1 MPFVP
6 TNAPGFYSAMMRSF
20 KEERDFIFSQMLHS
34 INTFDNNTVPVT
46 ETEKIYLNK
55 TKLVSGRC
63 TIIDDIFI
71 FCSNLD
77 VILIYL
83 ECVCKVFLKYR
94 VRFRIKKC
102 DFLKNRVEYVVH
114 DVTKAGNCPAQS
126 KLYLINDCILTPKGK
141 SLLYFIGIVNLYHF
155 YDPYFE
161 IQLKLLRKFIKKYY
175 GKPIPLVEWTPQLIT
190 LFSELKYCATLY
202 PLLNRFDPDKPTFLN
217 IDWSS

>member
-6 TNAPGFYSAMMRSF
+6 KNAPGFYSAMMHSF

-46 ETEKIYLNK
+46 ETENIYLNK

-77 VILIYL
+77 VIIIYL

-94 VRFRIKKC
+94 VRSRIK
-102 DFLKNRVEYVVH
+102 N
-114 DVTKAGNCPAQS
+114 VTSS
-126 KLYLINDCILTPKGK
+126 KIESNMSSMMSPKRGTA
-141 SLLYFIGIVNLYHF
+141 
-155 YDPYFE
+155 
-161 IQLKLLRKFIKKYY
+161 
-175 GKPIPLVEWTPQLIT
+175 PLNQ
-190 LFSELKYCATLY
+190 
-202 PLLNRFDPDKPTFLN
+202 N
-217 IDWSS
+217 